1 MKYRTFF
8 ILALA
13 LLLPLGYACDNNNNS
28 NAQDMDEPGTEMTD
42 CPCFTKEDVLNM
54 GKNSTEVICKNSI
67 WGLLLILQGDDESE
81 ANAGCSSTSTDCTC
95 GTGSLPNVSFTD
107 ISAQETGVCFE
118 ILINSLVQFGRDGGV
133 FVNDCT
139 FL

>member
-54 GKNSTEVICKNSI
+54 GKNSTEVICENSI
-67 WGLLLILQGDDESE
+67 WGLLLIFQGDDRSE

-95 GTGSLPNVSFTD
+95 GAGSLSNVSFTNT
-107 ISAQETGVCFE
+107 SAQEAGVCIE
-118 ILINSLVQFGRDGGV
+118 ILINSLVQFGRDSDV
-133 FVNDCT
+133 PVLDCT
-139 FL
+139 FQ

>member
-28 NAQDMDEPGTEMTD
+28 NAQDMDEPGAGMVD

-54 GKNSTEVICKNSI
+54 GKNSAAVVCDFSN
-67 WGLLLILQGDDESE
+67 WGLLLEFQGDDVMYSKLMRC
-81 ANAGCSSTSTDCTC
+81 A
-95 GTGSLPNVSFTD
+95 
-107 ISAQETGVCFE
+107 I
-118 ILINSLVQFGRDGGV
+118 
-133 FVNDCT
+133 
-139 FL
+139 